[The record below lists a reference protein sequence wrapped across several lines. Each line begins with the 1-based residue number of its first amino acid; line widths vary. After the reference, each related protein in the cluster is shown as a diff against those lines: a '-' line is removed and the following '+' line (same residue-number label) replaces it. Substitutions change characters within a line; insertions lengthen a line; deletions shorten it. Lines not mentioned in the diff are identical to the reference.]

1 MTDTTTTGS
10 APVTDPEPAEV
21 SAAPQGSRWQ
31 LGRVRDYGIVTTF
44 VLLFVVLSFSSSA
57 FLTSTNLL
65 NILDQNAAIGIIA
78 CGGTLV
84 IIAGGFDLSVGAIF
98 AFAAVV
104 SAEIAN
110 NVDPVV
116 GLLAGVLVGLGL
128 GLVNGLIVT
137 GLKIN
142 TFIATLASGYVF
154 RGIATLI
161 TGGFLVSVA
170 ATSFA
175 VPGTYKFFDVKFTI
189 WIFAIVAVALGFLL
203 AKTAYGRYVYAVGGN
218 LEAARLSGIRVDRIR
233 AMTFMISGL
242 CAGIAGVLAASQDAT
257 GSARAG
263 TGIELAA
270 IAAIV
275 IGGTSIAGGEGAVW
289 RSVLG
294 VMLLALINN
303 GFNLLNID
311 PFYQSVVQ
319 GAIILIAVAV
329 DVWARKSAR
338 AA

>member
-1 MTDTTTTGS
+1 MTDTTTTGP

-21 SAAPQGSRWQ
+21 SAAPQASRWQ

-44 VLLFVVLSFSSSA
+44 VLLFVVLSVSSSA
-57 FLTSTNLL
+57 FLTSTNML

-110 NVDPVV
+110 HVDPVV

-189 WIFAIVAVALGFLL
+189 WIFVIVAVALGFLL